1 MHLVFIG
8 TLGLLA
14 TASGALA
21 KGRTRG
27 PCSLQPRA
35 TLLLFPSSTQ
45 QRVQSK
51 LSTGARRVTKGSD
64 QAGVVLNAGGFSK
77 ESGSQLH
84 LRSHYQI
91 LFFGG

>member
-27 PCSLQPRA
+27 PVLP
-35 TLLLFPSSTQ
+35 STQ
-45 QRVQSK
+45 SN
-51 LSTGARRVTKGSD
+51 SAFIPFIHTAEGTK
-64 QAGVVLNAGGFSK
+64 
-77 ESGSQLH
+77 
-84 LRSHYQI
+84 
-91 LFFGG
+91 